1 MFNLVSMNK
10 VTCFNSFI
18 STGYQDFT
26 PDVID
31 EGGIFHPAQYSSFS
45 SLVDKARA
53 WINQSKV
60 G

>member
-1 MFNLVSMNK
+1 MSNLVAAIK
-10 VTCFNSFI
+10 LTCFNLPI

-31 EGGIFHPAQYSSFS
+31 EGGIFHPARYSSFS